1 MTHKVRVDIKFENI
15 EQYLYIKS
23 YLDTVNIHFDSF
35 ATFAVSDTWAR
46 MIEEYKKQLK
56 LEAANADTKGE
67 SSAEASGP
75 ESSSDMGGAAGSQDD
90 SAQA

>member
-23 YLDTVNIHFDSF
+23 YLDMVNIHFDSF
-35 ATFAVSDTWAR
+35 ATFAVSETWSR

-56 LEAANADTKGE
+56 LEAANADSKGE
-67 SSAEASGP
+67 SSAEASSP
-75 ESSSDMGGAAGSQDD
+75 ESSSDMGGAAGSEVT
-90 SAQA
+90 ATEA